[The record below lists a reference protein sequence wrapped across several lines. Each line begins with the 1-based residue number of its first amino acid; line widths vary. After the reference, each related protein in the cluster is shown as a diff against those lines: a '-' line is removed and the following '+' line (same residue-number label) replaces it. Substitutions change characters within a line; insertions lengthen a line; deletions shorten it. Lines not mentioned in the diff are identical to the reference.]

1 MSVRTVCL
9 LLTLLVSVPFLSAPL
24 RAQDVGELV
33 RQLHRE
39 KDDAELDLVGQIGKD
54 RSRAAAEGLI
64 EAYDKC
70 VTLLFHREITKTLGW
85 FANLP
90 DSQQP
95 ALDKLAQI
103 AGSTEDEEV
112 RRLALRGLGGSKT
125 IGKQLLH
132 RIVAGRASDELRIPA
147 MELHV
152 KMADAGDSAWYREL
166 WNLERKQQKG
176 EDGEILP
183 PEHNTIRLLAFQGLL
198 RQLTEAEL
206 VQTLKREYDPK
217 IRRRALD
224 WMERS
229 RMPKT
234 AEMASWLLQRV
245 DFPGAD
251 RAAAARIL
259 LDDNGSKAVSTF
271 LKLAKKRDVTQA
283 DLREEMARLIANYRD
298 EKVQKKV
305 AKLIGKGKPH
315 EKVFAL
321 QATAQNDEAKVLKA
335 VRKQLKDKDPS
346 VRRAAA
352 QALGARRD
360 RASAELLRSMMTAPK
375 SPSDVLA
382 ALEALNEIE
391 GPVSRWLK
399 ELANYADSE
408 DGEVRNAAIEVIGK
422 ARDKRHLELMLR
434 ALEHP
439 DWSTR
444 LLAIEGLAGMR
455 QAASV
460 GKLIERM
467 GEEGGRIKKQLAEAL
482 FALTAQPFEEEEAR
496 WQKWWETA
504 QKDFRVA
511 TRKEVDKAR
520 SARERRRLT
529 QRTTSKA
536 KFFGIRVESHRVIFV
551 LDVSGSML
559 ESMYGRQVK
568 GRGAARIDVA
578 KDELTQAIENLDE
591 GALFNIYAFSSGV
604 ERWLEKSI
612 GTSSVKDRQE
622 ALTWIERLGAAGGT
636 NLYDSMRQAFQDQ
649 DVDTIFVLSDGEPTT
664 GEVIDPHRIRED
676 VRRWNKHRGIKI
688 HTIAIGG
695 NLEVLEWLAKDAG
708 GTYRQMR

>member
-1 MSVRTVCL
+1 MSARTVLFAVL
-9 LLTLLVSVPFLSAPL
+9 LLACGLC
-24 RAQDVGELV
+24 AQDVGEQI

-39 KDDAELDLVGQIGKD
+39 KDDAKLELVREIGRD

-64 EAYDKC
+64 EAYDRC
-70 VTLLFHREITKTLGW
+70 ATLLFRREITKTLGG

-103 AGSTEDEEV
+103 AGSSEDAET
-112 RRLALRGLGGSKT
+112 RRLALRGLAGSRS

-132 RIVAGRASDELRIPA
+132 RIVSGDASDELRIPA
-147 MELHV
+147 MQLHV
-152 KMADAGDSAWYREL
+152 RMADAADGAWYREL
-166 WNLERKQQKG
+166 WNPERKQQKG
-176 EDGEILP
+176 DDGKILP
-183 PEHNTIRLLAFQGLL
+183 PEHNTIRLLAFEGLL
-198 RQLTEAEL
+198 SQLSESEL

-224 WMERS
+224 SMERR
-229 RMPKT
+229 RMSKT
-234 AEMASWLLQRV
+234 ADMANWLLQRV
-245 DFPGAD
+245 DYPGAD

-259 LDDNGSKAVSTF
+259 LEDRGSKAVATF

-283 DLREEMARLIANYRD
+283 DLREEMARLIANYPD
-298 EKVQKKV
+298 EKVRKKV
-305 AKLIGKGKPH
+305 ARLIGKGKPH
-315 EKVFAL
+315 EKIFAL
-321 QATAQNDEAKVLKA
+321 QATIKNSDEKVLKA
-335 VRKQLKDKDPS
+335 VRKQLNDKDAG

-352 QALGARRD
+352 HALGVRRD
-360 RASAELLRSMMTAPK
+360 RASIDLLRAMKVGPK
-375 SPSDVLA
+375 STSDVLA

-399 ELANYADSE
+399 ELRGYADSE
-408 DGEVRNAAIEVIGK
+408 DREVRNAALAVLGD
-422 ARDKRHLELMLR
+422 ARDKRHLDVMLA
-434 ALEHP
+434 ALEHQ

-444 LLAIEGLAGMR
+444 LLAVEGLANMR
-455 QAASV
+455 QAAAV
-460 GKLIERM
+460 GNLVERLAK
-467 GEEGGRIKKQLAEAL
+467 EGGRLKKRVADAL
-482 FALTAQPFEEEEAR
+482 WRLTAQPFEEDEDKWAR
-496 WQKWWETA
+496 WWQTA
-504 QKDFRVA
+504 KKDFRVA
-511 TRKEVDKAR
+511 TEKELDKAEA
-520 SARERRRLT
+520 ARERRRLT

-536 KFFGIRVESHRVIFV
+536 KFFGIKVESHRVIFV

-559 ESMYGRQVK
+559 ESMYGRKVG

-578 KDELTQAIENLDE
+578 KNELTQAVENLDA

-604 ERWLEKSI
+604 ERWLDQGI
-612 GTSSVKDRQE
+612 GTASVKDRQE

-636 NLYDSMRQAFQDQ
+636 NLYDSVRQAFQDK
-649 DVDTIFVLSDGEPTT
+649 DVDTIFILSDGEPTT

-676 VRRWNKHRGIKI
+676 VARWNRHRGIKI
-688 HTIAIGG
+688 NTIAIGG

>member
-1 MSVRTVCL
+1 MSVRIVPL
-9 LLTLLVSVPFLSAPL
+9 LLALFVSASFSSTPLV
-24 RAQDVGELV
+24 AQDVGELI

-39 KDDAELDLVGQIGKD
+39 KDDAELALVEKVGKD

-64 EAYDKC
+64 EAYDRC
-70 VTLLFHREITKTLGW
+70 VTLLFRREITKTLGW

-103 AGSTEDEEV
+103 AGSTDDDEV
-112 RRLALRGLGGSKT
+112 RRLALRGLSGSDT

-132 RIVAGRASDELRIPA
+132 RIIASRASDEIRIPA

-152 KMADAGDSAWYREL
+152 RMADAGDAPYYREL

-183 PEHNTIRLLAFQGLL
+183 PEHNAIRLLAFEGL
-198 RQLTEAEL
+198 RAQLTEDEL
-206 VQTLKREYDPK
+206 VKTLKREYDPK
-217 IRRRALD
+217 IRRSALD

-234 AEMASWLLQRV
+234 AEVASWLLQRV

-259 LDDNGSKAVSTF
+259 LDDRGGKAVSTF

-283 DLREEMARLIANYRD
+283 DLRAEMARLIAAYED
-298 EKVQKKV
+298 DKVRKKV
-305 AKLIGKGKPH
+305 AKLLGKGKPH

-321 QATAQNDEAKVLKA
+321 QATVKNDDEKVLKA
-335 VRKQLKDKDPS
+335 VRKQLRDKDAS

-360 RASAELLRSMMTAPK
+360 RASIEALRAMMTEPK

-382 ALEALNEIE
+382 GLEALDAIQ

-399 ELANYADSE
+399 ELAGYAASD
-408 DGEVRNAAIEVIGK
+408 DREVRNAALEVLGK
-422 ARDKRHLELMLR
+422 ARDKRHLEVMLA
-434 ALEHP
+434 ALAHA

-444 LLAIEGLAGMR
+444 LLAIQGLAAMR
-455 QAASV
+455 QAAAV
-460 GKLIERM
+460 GPLVARL
-467 GEEGGRIKKQLAEAL
+467 GEEGGRMRKQVAEAL
-482 FALTAQPFEEEEAR
+482 WRLTAQPFDEDQAR
-496 WQKWWETA
+496 WAAWWKGAE
-504 QKDFRVA
+504 KDFRVA
-511 TRKEVDKAR
+511 TDKELDKADA
-520 SARERRRLT
+520 ARERRRLT

-559 ESMYGRQVK
+559 ESMYGREVD

-578 KDELTQAIENLDE
+578 KNELTQAVENLE
-591 GALFNIYAFSSGV
+591 AGALFNIYAFSSGV
-604 ERWLEKSI
+604 ERWLDKGI
-612 GTSSVKDRQE
+612 GTSSVQDRQE

-636 NLYDSMRQAFQDQ
+636 NLYDSVRQAFEDK
-649 DVDTIFVLSDGEPTT
+649 DVDTIFILSDGEPTT

-688 HTIAIGG
+688 NTIAIGG

>member
-1 MSVRTVCL
+1 MSARI
-9 LLTLLVSVPFLSAPL
+9 VPFLLLLSLCTPFACPGL
-24 RAQDVGELV
+24 SAQDVGERI

-39 KDDAELDLVGQIGKD
+39 KDDAKLELVEDIGRD

-70 VTLLFHREITKTLGW
+70 VTLLFRREITKTLGW

-103 AGSTEDEEV
+103 AGSTDDEEV
-112 RRLALRGLGGSKT
+112 RKLALRGLAGSST

-132 RIVAGRASDELRIPA
+132 RIISSRASDEIRIPA

-152 KMADAGDSAWYREL
+152 KMADAGDGAWYREL

-176 EDGEILP
+176 DDGEILP
-183 PEHNTIRLLAFQGLL
+183 PEHNTIRLLAFNGLL
-198 RQLTEAEL
+198 PFLTEAEL
-206 VQTLKREYDPK
+206 VQALKREYDPK

-229 RMPKT
+229 KMAKT
-234 AEMASWLLQRV
+234 GDMANWLLQRV
-245 DFPGAD
+245 DYPGAD
-251 RAAAARIL
+251 RAAAARIV
-259 LDDNGSKAVSTF
+259 LDVRGSKAVPTF

-283 DLREEMARLIANYRD
+283 DLRAEMARLLANYPD
-298 EKVQKKV
+298 AKVQKKL
-305 AKLIGKGKPH
+305 AKLLGKGKPH

-321 QATAQNDEAKVLKA
+321 QATVKNDDEKVLRA
-335 VRKQLKDKDPS
+335 VRKQLTDKDAT
-346 VRRAAA
+346 VRTAAA
-352 QALGARRD
+352 EALGVRRD
-360 RASAELLRSMMTAPK
+360 RASIEPLRNMMASPK

-382 ALEALNEIE
+382 AVEALNEIQ

-399 ELANYADSE
+399 ELATYGTSDDRE
-408 DGEVRNAAIEVIGK
+408 LRNAAIEVIGK
-422 ARDKRHLELMLR
+422 ARDKRHLQVMLT

-444 LLAIEGLAGMR
+444 LLAIEGLAAMR
-455 QAASV
+455 QASSV
-460 GKLIERM
+460 GKMIERLR
-467 GEEGGRIKKQLAEAL
+467 EEGGRLKKQLAEAL
-482 FALTAQPFEEEEAR
+482 WQLTAQPFEEDEDKWASW
-496 WQKWWETA
+496 WQDAK
-504 QKDFRVA
+504 KDFKVA
-511 TRKEVDKAR
+511 TEKQLYKAET
-520 SARERRRLT
+520 ARERRRLT

-536 KFFGIRVESHRVIFV
+536 KFFGIKVESHRVIFV

-578 KDELTQAIENLDE
+578 KDELSQAVENLDK

-604 ERWLEKSI
+604 ERWLEKGI
-612 GTSSVKDRQE
+612 GTASVQDRQE

-636 NLYDSMRQAFQDQ
+636 NLYDSVRQAFEDK
-649 DVDTIFVLSDGEPTT
+649 DVDTIFILSDGEPTT

-676 VRRWNKHRGIKI
+676 VRRWNKHRGVKI
-688 HTIAIGG
+688 NTIAIGG
-695 NLEVLEWLAKDAG
+695 NLEVLEWLAADAG